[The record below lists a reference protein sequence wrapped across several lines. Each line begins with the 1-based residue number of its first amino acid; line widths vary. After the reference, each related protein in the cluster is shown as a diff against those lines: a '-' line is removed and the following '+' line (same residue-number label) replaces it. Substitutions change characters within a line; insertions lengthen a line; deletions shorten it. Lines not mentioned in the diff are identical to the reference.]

1 MDKRQVDMYENERD
15 FIASFLRFNDCRSE
29 EDEVEGDLYSSL
41 GPALSRFLPY
51 LTPETETDFHSYSLK
66 RLTEPIHKWK
76 VKYMTYAMHYI
87 LESTLI
93 VL

>member
-1 MDKRQVDMYENERD
+1 MTV
-15 FIASFLRFNDCRSE
+15 SFSLLKNYRSE
-29 EDEVEGDLYSSL
+29 EDENEAEDLYSSL

-76 VKYMTYAMHYI
+76 VRQAVYCIGGISFGVLI
-87 LESTLI
+87 LH
-93 VL
+93 